1 MKNLTAPQAQIK
13 NCCQRKTGSKPL
25 EESTTTWRPHASRYN
40 RRVLRTLLFFSLIT
54 SAHASLD
61 NLVDAAQSFAA
72 AIDQQ
77 ITTDQSDPAPT
88 EFAEKT
94 VAYADAKISYY
105 TKLRA
110 AMPELTNI
118 AMGREPRPQEV
129 DKFRDAFRL
138 SGGIQEIAADK
149 ETAALLKRFS
159 GDPGVQKATSEF
171 DHAQKLEEAFLKDF
185 EGQDFTRRRFTMS
198 TRRV

>member
-1 MKNLTAPQAQIK
+1 
-13 NCCQRKTGSKPL
+13 
-25 EESTTTWRPHASRYN
+25 
-40 RRVLRTLLFFSLIT
+40 VLRRLVFFSLIT
-54 SAHASLD
+54 SAHADLD
-61 NLVDAAQSFAA
+61 NLVSAAQSFAA

-105 TKLRA
+105 KELRA

-118 AMGREPRPQEV
+118 AMGREPRPPQV
-129 DKFRDAFRL
+129 DKFREAFQPAGEIR
-138 SGGIQEIAADK
+138 EIAAEK

-159 GDPGVQKATSEF
+159 GDPEVQKAAAKF